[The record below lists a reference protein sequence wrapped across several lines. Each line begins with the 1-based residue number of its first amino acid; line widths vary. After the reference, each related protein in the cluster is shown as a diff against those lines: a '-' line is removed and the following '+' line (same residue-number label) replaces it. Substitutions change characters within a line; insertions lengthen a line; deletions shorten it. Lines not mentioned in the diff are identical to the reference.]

1 MIKKSVFSLFMAS
14 VLAFGT
20 TVAKADEKYPR
31 KPITMNVAYSPGG
44 GNDVVARLIGRH
56 IQKYIGKRMI
66 VENNPGAG
74 GQVGFTRLA
83 KSKPDGYTIGLI
95 SVPSF
100 FLIELL
106 RDGVE
111 FSLDDFEPIANIQ
124 SDPIVLVVNP
134 SSEIKSF
141 EDFIKATESGKSV
154 LNMGG
159 DGPQSNVHLQAA
171 ALNQA
176 LNIKTNFVS
185 YPGSGPVATS
195 LLSNEIDVGLLTASS
210 ALTYTNMDRL
220 RPLVVFSRK
229 KHPAYPDVP
238 TISEVSEADVPLV
251 GTALRGVI
259 APKGIADNQKQIL
272 SEAFEKLLQDEE
284 FQEAAEKLGIVLT
297 FSNAEEF
304 KQELNEARKESE
316 QLIDLIK

>member
-14 VLAFGT
+14 ALAFGAT
-20 TVAKADEKYPR
+20 AAQAEEGYPR

-44 GNDVVARLIGRH
+44 GNDVVARLVARH
-56 IQKYIGKRMI
+56 IQKYLGKRMI

-83 KSKPDGYTIGLI
+83 KSKPDGYTLGLI

-111 FSLDDFEPIANIQ
+111 FGLDDFEPIANIQ

-134 SSEIKSF
+134 RSEIESF
-141 EDFIKATESGKSV
+141 EDFLEVVKSGSKR

-171 ALNQA
+171 AVDQA
-176 LNIKTNFVS
+176 LNIKTNFIS
-185 YPGSGPVATS
+185 YPGSGPVATG
-195 LLSNEIDVGLLTASS
+195 LLSNEIDVGLLTASA

-220 RPLVVFSRK
+220 RPLVVFSK
-229 KHPAYPDVP
+229 NKHPAYPDVP
-238 TISEVSEADVPLV
+238 TISEVSDTAVPLV
-251 GTALRGVI
+251 GTAIRGVI
-259 APKGIADNQKQIL
+259 APKGITEVQKQIL
-272 SEAFEKLLQDEE
+272 SDAFEKLLQDEE
-284 FQEAAEKLGIVLT
+284 FQEAAQNAGIVLT
-297 FSNAEEF
+297 FSDAEAF
-304 KQELNEARKESE
+304 NQELIEARKESE

>member
-20 TVAKADEKYPR
+20 TVAKADENYPR

-111 FSLDDFEPIANIQ
+111 FSLDNFEPIANIQ

-141 EDFIKATESGKSV
+141 EDFIKATESGKSA